1 MHHFV
6 ALALVQVGVHFGH
19 LVTLLT
25 QGAGQLLDLELG
37 GGEDDAAFR
46 LLVAREYL
54 LDGIKLS
61 RLVEVY
67 DLLAD
72 VLGRLA
78 DGYLHAHRVVK
89 DGLCQALDLV
99 GHGGREHEHLALHWH
114 VRQDFLDVVEEAHVE
129 HLVGL
134 VENHGMDV
142 VEVYDLAVDEVDET
156 AGGGDDDLHSAA

>member
-1 MHHFV
+1 MRLDHIIDVSHVLGALV
-6 ALALVQVGVHFGH
+6 ALSGHELHGVVHEVFGDFGDF
-19 LVTLLT
+19 L
-25 QGAGQLLDLELG
+25 
-37 GGEDDAAFR
+37 
-46 LLVAREYL
+46 
-54 LDGIKLS
+54 
-61 RLVEVY
+61 
-67 DLLAD
+67 
-72 VLGRLA
+72 
-78 DGYLHAHRVVK
+78 
-89 DGLCQALDLV
+89 